1 MPVWNERWDGGSK
14 NEVKV
19 RANKEKALP
28 NKEKALPNETKKLKR
43 SKLNKGEVAVPPESR
58 KVRWKLLV

>member
-1 MPVWNERWDGGSK
+1 M
-14 NEVKV
+14 KV